1 MTARTTQVY
10 IRDRAFVLS
19 ELRNRAQR
27 TCLVR
32 EKRALSKRTS
42 DSADDL
48 PRNVDRRMGYAFK
61 NFCLQVGNV
70 VASNQVNKVISVR
83 FASFVLG
90 ACRNSA
96 RGVTGDNIGN
106 TQDHEFHQRFAGR
119 GAAGIYSRVIP
130 THDHWR
136 RGQFTTRTLYI
147 ELREGLQ

>member
-10 IRDRAFVLS
+10 IGDRGFVVS

-27 TCLVR
+27 TSLVR
-32 EKRALSKRTS
+32 EKRTLSKRTS

-70 VASNQVNKVISVR
+70 VGSNQVNKVISVR
-83 FASFVLG
+83 FASFVPG

-96 RGVTGDNIGN
+96 RGVTGED
-106 TQDHEFHQRFAGR
+106 RK
-119 GAAGIYSRVIP
+119 S
-130 THDHWR
+130 
-136 RGQFTTRTLYI
+136 TRLNSSHRQISYAVFC
-147 ELREGLQ
+147 LKQKKR